1 MKFDEAMSGGW
12 SRGLLAIT
20 GLIAAGLLLA
30 AALTSHAGVEKASDL
45 VLRGQVATIIDAV
58 RVRIHGARARGER
71 PGDDDLDAI
80 THGFSQA
87 GLRYLALIGPRGE
100 PVAHAGT
107 SEGAPAILPLGDV
120 RPFGRWTRVGERV
133 RVVIPFGEPPK
144 GPLGHLG
151 GVRPFGP
158 PEALPRP
165 PGDLAGGGRPPGAGP
180 GPPADEGPPGGFV
193 VLELQP
199 TVTAELASEA
209 DRTLWAGVAGAAL
222 LVIAVLVLTR
232 LARRTRVAE
241 RRLAEKRELERLG
254 QMSAV
259 LAHEMRNPLAAIK
272 GNLQLLVERFAERP
286 KDRDKA
292 ARVLEEAVRLEGLT
306 ESLLAFVRSGAVE
319 RRPVAPATVMG
330 QAAEALMSTGLTIDA
345 TEAPPSWS
353 LDAARM
359 ERALAN
365 VLQNAVQASPAQGSV
380 TARIATVDGSLLI
393 EVRDHGP
400 GVPAEALPH
409 LFEPFV
415 TTRLR
420 GTGLGLAV
428 ARQVV
433 EAHGGQISAANADG
447 GGAVLRILV
456 PPPRES

>member
-1 MKFDEAMSGGW
+1 LKIEDAMSGRW
-12 SRGLLAIT
+12 SRGLLAFT
-20 GLIAAGLLLA
+20 GLTAAGLLLVA
-30 AALTSHAGVEKASDL
+30 TLTSHAGVEKASEL
-45 VLRGQVATIIDAV
+45 VLRGQVATIFDAV
-58 RVRIHGARARGER
+58 RIRMYGARAHGEA
-71 PGDDDLDAI
+71 PTDDDLATVAHD
-80 THGFSQA
+80 FRPA
-87 GLRYLALIGPRGE
+87 GLRYLAVLGPEGE
-100 PVAHAGT
+100 ALAHAGT
-107 SEGAPAILPLGDV
+107 SEGAPATPPVGDV
-120 RPFGRWTRVGERV
+120 RPFGRWTRVGGRV
-133 RVVIPFGEPPK
+133 RVVIPFGDPPK
-144 GPLGHLG
+144 GPPG
-151 GVRPFGP
+151 RPRVPRPLGP
-158 PEALPRP
+158 PEELPMP

-180 GPPADEGPPGGFV
+180 GPPADDGSPGGFV

-199 TVTAELASEA
+199 TVTAVLAAEA

-232 LARRTRVAE
+232 LARRARIAE

-292 ARVLEEAVRLEGLT
+292 SRVLEEAVRLEGLT
-306 ESLLAFVRSGAVE
+306 ESLLTFVRSGVVE
-319 RRPVAPATVMG
+319 RSPVAPAVVMG
-330 QAAEALMSTGLTIDA
+330 QAAEALLSTGLTID
-345 TEAPPSWS
+345 TSEAPASWS

-365 VLQNAVQASPAQGSV
+365 VLQNAVQASPERGSV
-380 TARIATVDGSLLI
+380 AARIATEDGSLLI
-393 EVRDHGP
+393 EVRDRGP
-400 GVPAEALPH
+400 GVPTEALPN

-433 EAHGGQISAANADG
+433 EAHGGQISATNADG

-456 PPPRES
+456 PPPREA